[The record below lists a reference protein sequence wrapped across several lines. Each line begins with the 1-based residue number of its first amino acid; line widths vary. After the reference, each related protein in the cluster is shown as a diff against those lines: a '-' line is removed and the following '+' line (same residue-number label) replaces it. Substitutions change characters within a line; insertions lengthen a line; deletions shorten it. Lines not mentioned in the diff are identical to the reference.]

1 MIINGEA
8 VPVGE
13 ARYQLALYRHGTF
26 ICGAALIAPRTA
38 ITAGH
43 CVYGFKDRPQLF
55 RIRYATLY
63 RNSGAELPV
72 SRIILHPYYNT
83 STFDYDVAVLCTETP
98 FTAGVNA
105 QVVEIAAA
113 APVAGTRA

>member
-1 MIINGEA
+1 MFSLHYHLLLLIFLDASSASEAQSSRQSAPVGNCTFLDGKGKNGHPMIINGEA

-43 CVYGFKDRPQLF
+43 CVYG
-55 RIRYATLY
+55 
-63 RNSGAELPV
+63 
-72 SRIILHPYYNT
+72 
-83 STFDYDVAVLCTETP
+83 
-98 FTAGVNA
+98 
-105 QVVEIAAA
+105 
-113 APVAGTRA
+113 